1 MISVPPLPL
10 SSLLLALL
18 PAAWLLSNHYY
29 PWLSAWQ
36 EGLALALVCA
46 AGLLVRR
53 EGRVPRAWALAAVLV
68 LASLGLQWTLG
79 QMPFAGD
86 ALLVALYVTTF
97 CGALAL
103 GAGLASVR
111 GVEGRLAIDV
121 LAAGLVVAAV
131 LSVFVAL
138 AQWAGG
144 PPLPFFTAELPPGA
158 RPFGN
163 LAQPNHLCSAAFLG
177 LCGAAVLRDSS
188 RLGRAGFL
196 AVALYLLLG
205 MAITGSRTGWLQMTL
220 FVVALLLCGRRA
232 GTTLRGRDGAWML
245 AAYALAVWA
254 WPLLNEALLNG
265 GGRGLGDQ
273 MHAGPRVPYWTA
285 MLDAVGR
292 APWAGYGWQQI
303 AAAQWTVA
311 LEHPPL
317 GYLFEHSH
325 NIVLDLLLW
334 TGVPVGILIALVAA
348 WGLLAPLHRLRDARA
363 LWFSVLALGLVA
375 HALVEY
381 PLEYAY
387 FLLPMGVALGAAHA
401 LSPGQPDLRVKVPVL
416 RAGFAVL
423 GLVFAVVAVDYLEA
437 EQNHRLLRLE
447 SAHIGTQRIESAA
460 PELRVLDQL
469 QGLLAFAREE
479 ARPGMSAEDL
489 ARMARVARRWPI
501 PPAMLR
507 HALAAGLNGQ
517 PEEARQTMARLC
529 RMHSRERCRELGPS
543 WAALQQRFPQQL
555 KGIAPPPEARA
566 P

>member
-1 MISVPPLPL
+1 MTSLPPLPL
-10 SSLLLALL
+10 SSLLLALM
-18 PAAWLLSNHYY
+18 PAAWLLSNHYF

-36 EGLALALVCA
+36 EGLALALACA

-53 EGRVPRAWALAAVLV
+53 EGRVPLAWLAASGLALASVAV
-68 LASLGLQWTLG
+68 QWVAG
-79 QMPFAGD
+79 QLPFAGD
-86 ALLVALYVTTF
+86 ALMVAMYLCAF
-97 CGALAL
+97 AGAVAM
-103 GAGLASVR
+103 GAGLAAER
-111 GVEGRLAIDV
+111 GAETKLAVDV
-121 LAAGLVVAAV
+121 LAAGLLVAAV

-144 PPLPFFTAELPPGA
+144 PSLPFFTADLPRGA

-163 LAQPNHLCSAAFLG
+163 LGQPNHLCSAAFLG
-177 LCGAAVLRDSS
+177 LCGAAVLHESG
-188 RLGRAGFL
+188 RLGRTGFL

-205 MAITGSRTGWLQMTL
+205 MAVTGSRTGWLQMAAFL
-220 FVVALLLCGRRA
+220 AALVLCGHRAGARLRLRDGVLLL
-232 GTTLRGRDGAWML
+232 L
-245 AAYALAVWA
+245 AYALAVWA
-254 WPLLNEALLNG
+254 WPLLNQALLNG
-265 GGRGLGDQ
+265 GGRGLSDQ
-273 MHAGPRVPYWTA
+273 MHAGVRVPYWTA

-292 APWAGYGWQQI
+292 APWAGYGWQQLG
-303 AAAQWTVA
+303 AAQWTVA

-334 TGVPVGILIALVAA
+334 AGVPVGLLVALAAA
-348 WGLLAPLHRLRDARA
+348 WGLLAPLRALRDPRA
-363 LWFSVLALGLVA
+363 LWFTVLALGLAA

-401 LSPGQPDLRVKVPVL
+401 LSPSQRELRVPVPAL

-423 GLVFAVVAVDYLEA
+423 GALFLVVAVDYLEA

-517 PEEARQTMARLC
+517 PEEARQTLARLC

-555 KGIAPPPEARA
+555 KGIVLPPEARL

>member
-18 PAAWLLSNHYY
+18 PAAWLLSNHYF

-36 EGLALALVCA
+36 EGLAMALVCM

-53 EGRVPRAWALAAVLV
+53 EGRVPQAWTGVIALV
-68 LASLGLQWTLG
+68 LASVALQWALG
-79 QMPFAGD
+79 QMAFGGD
-86 ALLVALYVTTF
+86 ALLVALYITSF
-97 CGALAL
+97 FGALAL
-103 GAGLASVR
+103 GAGLASVK
-111 GVEGRLAIDV
+111 GAEGMLAVDV
-121 LAAGLVVAAV
+121 LAAGLVAGAV

-144 PPLPFFTAELPPGA
+144 PPMPFFTAELPPGA

-177 LCGAAVLRDSS
+177 LCGAAVLHESG
-188 RLGRAGFL
+188 RLGRVGFL
-196 AVALYLLLG
+196 AVALFLLLG
-205 MAITGSRTGWLQMTL
+205 MAVTGSRTGWMQMLL
-220 FVVALLLCGRRA
+220 FVAVLRLFGGRCGAR
-232 GTTLRGRDGAWML
+232 LRGRDGALLL
-245 AAYALAVWA
+245 AAYALTVWA
-254 WPLLNEALLNG
+254 WPQLNEALLQG
-265 GGRGLGDQ
+265 GGRGLDNQ
-273 MHAGPRVPYWTA
+273 MRAGPRVPYWTA

-292 APWAGYGWQQI
+292 APWAGYGWLQVG
-303 AAAQWTVA
+303 AAQWTVA

-334 TGVPVGILIALVAA
+334 TGVPAGILIALAAA
-348 WGLLAPLHRLRDARA
+348 WGLLAPLPRLRDARA

-401 LSPGQPDLRVKVPVL
+401 LSPGQPDLRLPVPAL
-416 RAGFAVL
+416 RAGFLVL
-423 GLVFAVVAVDYLEA
+423 GGVFLVVAVDYFEA

-447 SAHIGTQRIESAA
+447 SAQIGTERIESSA

-479 ARPGMSAEDL
+479 ARPGMSPQDL

-507 HALAAGLNGQ
+507 HALASGLNGRA
-517 PEEARQTMARLC
+517 EEASQTLARLC
-529 RMHSRERCRELGPS
+529 RIHSRERCRELGPS

-555 KGIAPPPEARA
+555 QGIAPPPEARL